1 MIKFNLTIE
10 IVFEDENHF
19 SLSHENVEKFL
30 LEQVNDYLKKDKV
43 EIKNPKVIS
52 SLESYKGEQNCIF

>member
-1 MIKFNLTIE
+1 ME

-19 SLSHENVEKFL
+19 TMSYESVEKFL
-30 LEQVNDYLKKDKV
+30 LEKVNDYIKIDKV

-52 SLESYKGEQNCIF
+52 SMESYGGE

>member
-10 IVFEDENHF
+10 VVFEDENHF
-19 SLSHENVEKFL
+19 SLSYENVEKFL
-30 LEQVNDYLKKDKV
+30 LEKVNDYLKKDKV

-52 SLESYKGEQNCIF
+52 SLESYKGEQNCVF

>member
-19 SLSHENVEKFL
+19 SLSYENVEKFL

-52 SLESYKGEQNCIF
+52 SLESYKGEQNCVF